1 MPVIFLDT
9 FINQA
14 IDAYGY
20 AWYFQIGCLLT
31 LIGKHYNFFN
41 KVKI

>member
-14 IDAYGY
+14 IVAYGY
-20 AWYFQIGCLLT
+20 AWYFQIGCLLS
-31 LIGKHYNFFN
+31 LLG
-41 KVKI
+41 

>member
-9 FINQA
+9 FINEA
-14 IDAYGY
+14 IDAFGY

-31 LIGKHYNFFN
+31 SLGY
-41 KVKI
+41 KI